1 MKGDYPQPGL
11 TPGRSSEQMDLPSAY
26 LVCAVGRRLR
36 RQEQRLPGG
45 GPLAFRLIS
54 APLLRDLAET
64 MVFIN
69 LKELVNKFEQT
80 RFG

>member
-1 MKGDYPQPGL
+1 
-11 TPGRSSEQMDLPSAY
+11 
-26 LVCAVGRRLR
+26 
-36 RQEQRLPGG
+36 
-45 GPLAFRLIS
+45 
-54 APLLRDLAET
+54 LLRDLAET